1 LSTYQKSIG
10 KDRAIALAKTEWW
23 KGLPARQ
30 IAKVGLLT
38 QELCLPFDVL
48 HGAVEEAL
56 GRPVW
61 TQEFGTNFDGIVQE
75 LLGEKDAP
83 TLQEIMDLIPAEKR
97 IIVEVP

>member
-1 LSTYQKSIG
+1 M
-10 KDRAIALAKTEWW
+10 
-23 KGLPARQ
+23 
-30 IAKVGLLT
+30 
-38 QELCLPFDVL
+38 L

-61 TQEFGTNFDGIVQE
+61 THEFGTNFDGIVQE